1 MIKTISKLYNISS
14 KSAVNGSFKSQLNIQ
29 LPDLTFHHDNIQNAY
44 FSVLH
49 CEVPNSFYVVNYTNN
64 VFVLDGVSYVIP
76 VGNYNANTMITK
88 LLSLIPASFS
98 ITYSSLT
105 NKYTFNNSLADFTIN
120 AGSSQST
127 INNVLGLGNVD
138 ITSTSNVLILPY
150 VVNYLPIPRLNFR
163 SNYFKFGNYNLD
175 DGTSDIFL
183 PLQNNAG
190 QQSTINYTNQSQLR
204 NIIIDR
210 NITAFTINVTDDNNR
225 FINFNNVD
233 WYMTFQID
241 VDILEV
247 QKPTSQG
254 FSQFLGRS

>member
-14 KSAVNGSFKSQLNIQ
+14 KNSTNGSFKSQVTVQ

-49 CEVPNSFYVVNYTNN
+49 CEVPNSFYVVNYTCNI
-64 VFVLDGVSYVIP
+64 FVLEGIAYTIP
-76 VGNYNANTMITK
+76 VGNYNATTIITQ
-88 LLSLIPASFS
+88 LLAQIPATFS
-98 ITYSSLT
+98 ISYSSIT
-105 NKYTFNNSLADFTIN
+105 NKFTFTNITSDFTIN
-120 AGSSQST
+120 ASSPLST
-127 INNVLGLGNVD
+127 INKVLGLGNID
-138 ITSTSNVLILPY
+138 ITSTSLTLICPY
-150 VVNYLPIPRLNFR
+150 VVNFLPLPRINFR

-190 QQSTINYTNQSQLR
+190 QQSTINYLNQTQLR

-210 NITAFTINVTDDNNR
+210 NITTFTINVTDDFNR
-225 FINFNNVD
+225 FINFNGVD

-241 VDILEV
+241 IDILEV
-247 QKPTSQG
+247 QRPNSLG
-254 FSQFLGRS
+254 FSNILNKV

>member
-14 KSAVNGSFKSQLNIQ
+14 KGASNGSFKSQVTVQ

-49 CEVPNSFYVVNYTNN
+49 CEVPNSFYVVNYTCN
-64 VFVLDGVSYVIP
+64 VFVLNGIAYTIP
-76 VGNYNANTMITK
+76 VGNYNANTMITQ
-88 LLSLIPASFS
+88 LLSLIPAGFS
-98 ITYSSLT
+98 ITYSQLT
-105 NKYTFNNSLADFTIN
+105 NKYTFTHSTTDFTIN
-120 AGSSQST
+120 AGSSLST
-127 INNVLGLGNVD
+127 INKVLGLGSTN
-138 ITSTSNVLILPY
+138 ISSTSLTLVLPY
-150 VVNYLPIPRLNFR
+150 VVNYLPLPRINFR

-190 QQSTINYTNQSQLR
+190 QQSTINYINQTQLR
-204 NIIIDR
+204 NIIVDR
-210 NITAFTINVTDDNNR
+210 NITVFTINVTDDSNR

-241 VDILEV
+241 VDILEQ
-247 QKPTSQG
+247 QKPTSMG
-254 FSQFLGRS
+254 FSNVLGR